1 MKMIIRYIILGFI
14 LFLLSNCNNVLT
26 NDNLITGKGTIT
38 YRNIEGGFYGIVDNK
53 GKRYIPLNLK
63 SDYPGF
69 AKHDVNVIFVAEK
82 CKNQDSIFM
91 WGTLIKINRIKK
103 N

>member
-1 MKMIIRYIILGFI
+1 LKMKIRYIVIVITI
-14 LFLLSNCNNVLT
+14 LFFCKCKNVST
-26 NDNLITGKGTIT
+26 YDELITGKGTIV
-38 YRNIEGGFYGIVDNK
+38 YKNIEGGFYGIVDNK

-69 AKHDVNVIFVAEK
+69 AKHGVNVIFVAEK
-82 CKNQDSIFM
+82 CKNQVSIFM
-91 WGTLIKINRIKK
+91 WGTLIKIDRIKK